1 MSVRSRAKG
10 RCVIRGES
18 IKWWVKEDGVAPSGM
33 SMGLRGDRLQGSAV
47 YLFIWCRGPFI
58 EVKMCFSGVL
68 RVF

>member
-1 MSVRSRAKG
+1 M
-10 RCVIRGES
+10 
-18 IKWWVKEDGVAPSGM
+18 KEDGVAPLGM

-68 RVF
+68 CVF

>member
-18 IKWWVKEDGVAPSGM
+18 IKWWVKEGGVTRSGM
-33 SMGLRGDRLQGSAV
+33 SMGLRGQVAGGGCLLG
-47 YLFIWCRGPFI
+47 WCRGLFI

-68 RVF
+68 CVF